1 MAVGILG
8 RKLGMSQIFV
18 KGGKVIP
25 VTIIKS
31 ESCEI
36 INKRERTK
44 NGYSALQLGYER
56 SKKANKPLLGYF
68 KKQGIAPKKYLREF
82 RVDDTSSYEIG
93 QKLGVDMFSEQELVK
108 VSAKSK
114 GKGFTGVV
122 KRHNFSGG
130 PASHGSMSGRVVG
143 SIGQSSDPSR
153 VWKNTGMP
161 GRMGGKMV
169 TIKNLKVIKID
180 KDRGLLFIE
189 GAVPGPTNGLVSI
202 RKDKYTKRNQV

>member
-1 MAVGILG
+1 MAIGILG

-18 KGGKVIP
+18 EGGRVIP
-25 VTIIKS
+25 VTVVRS
-31 ESCEI
+31 EPCVI
-36 INKRERTK
+36 VNKRTEEK
-44 NGYSALQLGYER
+44 NGYSSIQLGYEEN
-56 SKKANKPLLGYF
+56 KKANKPLLGYF
-68 KKQGIAPKKYLREF
+68 KKQGIVPKKYLREF
-82 RVDDTSSYEIG
+82 RVEDTSSYEVG
-93 QKLGVDMFSEQELVK
+93 SKLEVDMFSEQERVK

-130 PASHGSMSGRVVG
+130 PASHGSMSGKVVG

-161 GRMGGKMV
+161 GRMGGKRV

-180 KDRGLLFIE
+180 KNRGLLFIE

-202 RKDKYTKRNQV
+202 RKEK